1 MYKKM
6 LSLLLVLP
14 FAAISQPKN
23 DTKMT
28 YVLKNQ
34 NIEVQIDSPL
44 ANYNSSRFDWTGK
57 IVSVKYKNISVSSVE
72 KLTGQ
77 DNTDSGQGF
86 YNEFGIAAAVGY
98 NETSPG
104 NWFHKIGVGLLKKDS
119 GDYQFYKPYEIQPA
133 NFQVTE
139 KPGKVIIRCKSLEAN
154 GYSYELTKEIELL
167 ERGFR
172 IRYHLKNTG
181 EKTISTDEYNHNFT
195 AINHEMIGVNYRL
208 KFPFT
213 MKPEQIEG
221 NVNPEGKVIIG
232 SNEFSFNGTPEKQ
245 FFFGNLTGGQT
256 VDASWELVN
265 STTGIGIRETGS
277 FKTNKIN
284 LWGWKQVISPELFF
298 SINVEPGREI
308 EWSRTYSI
316 FETK

>member
-1 MYKKM
+1 MNRKM
-6 LSLLLVLP
+6 LFLLLVIP
-14 FAAISQPKN
+14 FTAISQPKN

-28 YVLKNQ
+28 YLLKNH
-34 NIEVQIDSPL
+34 NIEIQIDSPL

-57 IVSVKYKNISVSSVE
+57 IVSVKYKNITVSGVE

-86 YNEFGIAAAVGY
+86 YNEFGITSAVGY

-104 NWFHKIGVGLLKKDS
+104 NWFQKIGVGLLKRDS
-119 GDYQFYKPYEIQPA
+119 GEYQFFKPYEIQPA
-133 NFQVTE
+133 SFQVSE
-139 KPGKVIIRCKSLEAN
+139 QPGKIIINCKSPEAN
-154 GYSYELTKEIELL
+154 GYSYDLTKEIEIL
-167 ERGFR
+167 ESGFR
-172 IRYHLKNTG
+172 IKYHLKNTG
-181 EKTISTDEYNHNFT
+181 IKTISTDEYNHNFT
-195 AINHEMIGVNYRL
+195 AINNEMVGVNYRL

-213 MKPEQIEG
+213 MKPELIEG

-232 SNEFSFNGTPEKQ
+232 PNGFSFNGTPEKQ

-265 STTGIGIRETGS
+265 SGTGIGIRETGS

-298 SINVEPGREI
+298 NIRVEPGKEL
-308 EWSRTYSI
+308 EWSRTYTI
-316 FETK
+316 FEAK